1 MYHYYLNIAI
11 YFIRNFED
19 ICRYMQIILDSA
31 RNKENIQKAK
41 MKCKSFQKA
50 IKIKIEYYSLVGYN
64 LIYETYIYMNPYY
77 IHIYSVYIC
86 MYISKQLKF
95 AATFQIFL
103 ILIKKLSWKSWL
115 VRLMKIYHFFL
126 HITKILHIQLYKENL
141 HRYHA
146 VINNT

>member
-86 MYISKQLKF
+86 M
-95 AATFQIFL
+95 
-103 ILIKKLSWKSWL
+103 
-115 VRLMKIYHFFL
+115 V
-126 HITKILHIQLYKENL
+126 YK
-141 HRYHA
+141 
-146 VINNT
+146 